1 MEKSSEQAENSVT
14 ESSQEE
20 TAEVVHIQEENTKGS
35 DDHPEEPITK
45 NADQL
50 IAEAKDML
58 QQVIQVKKEDTKES
72 DDHPEEPITKNA
84 DQLIAEARD
93 MLQQSDNESKD
104 CLGTLNED
112 MEAFESEK
120 AKVLDGS
127 IHKVEALL
135 SEAGFKSDVI
145 SDVGGEDIKIGSV
158 EPIAPIRVKS
168 LSSGKFTAFI
178 LGLIAGLVAVVAWIY
193 VATENLKMTLDM
205 SKIPEAG
212 VIDKILVWIGGGITG
227 GEGNALM
234 GMVILSVSGLV
245 TMWIVYSIKVFL
257 KESSNDRFAQKVH
270 KDAEFYC
277 TKKEECKRE
286 MKKVSEHIN
295 EVINSLKTYDIFFQE
310 LDARLQRVI
319 YLEGKVP
326 FDTYHSKSKEDMN
339 QANLLIGSLGRLLSV
354 SMAEEDG
361 SLSEEA
367 IKAMHKSNHSLELY
381 REKLY
386 A

>member
-257 KESSNDRFAQKVH
+257 K
-270 KDAEFYC
+270 
-277 TKKEECKRE
+277 
-286 MKKVSEHIN
+286 
-295 EVINSLKTYDIFFQE
+295 
-310 LDARLQRVI
+310 
-319 YLEGKVP
+319 
-326 FDTYHSKSKEDMN
+326 
-339 QANLLIGSLGRLLSV
+339 
-354 SMAEEDG
+354 
-361 SLSEEA
+361 
-367 IKAMHKSNHSLELY
+367 
-381 REKLY
+381 
-386 A
+386 